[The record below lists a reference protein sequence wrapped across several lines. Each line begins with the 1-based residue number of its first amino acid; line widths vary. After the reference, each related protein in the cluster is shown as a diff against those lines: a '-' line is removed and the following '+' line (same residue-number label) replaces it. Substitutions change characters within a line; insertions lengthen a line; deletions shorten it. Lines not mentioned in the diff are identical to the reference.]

1 MSDDQKVVLV
11 DETDN
16 QVGIEDKMEAHRN
29 GGKLHRAFSI
39 FVFNSKGQTLLQQ
52 RAAKKYHAP
61 KLWANTCCSHPFPGE
76 DIMHAAHRRLGEE
89 MGMDCNMHE
98 AFSFIYKAPVGNGLT
113 EWEFDHVVL
122 GFSDQE
128 PKPNADEV
136 MAYKWVSLEELQE
149 DIKANPDQYVPWLK
163 ISFDR
168 LRDAYKKERDSRT
181 AE

>member
-11 DETDN
+11 DENDKQIGT
-16 QVGIEDKMEAHRN
+16 EDKMEAHRN

-52 RAAKKYHAP
+52 RAATKYHAP

-89 MGMDCNMHE
+89 LGMDCDMKE
-98 AFSFIYKAPVGNGLT
+98 SFSFVYRAPVGNELT
-113 EWEFDHVVL
+113 EWEFDHVVI
-122 GFSDQE
+122 GFSDKD
-128 PKPNADEV
+128 PIPNKDEV
-136 MAYKWVSLEELQE
+136 MAYKWVDLKSLRE
-149 DIKANPDQYVPWLK
+149 DIKDNPDTYVPWLK

-168 LRDAYKKERDSRT
+168 LEEAYNNEAARKSS
-181 AE
+181 A